1 MAQLTVYIDDETLAK
16 VERSARMANISISRW
31 VREKLSEIVA
41 TEWPDGFFDLFGSL
55 SEGDLD
61 RPAQPAAN
69 TDLPRESL

>member
-1 MAQLTVYIDDETLAK
+1 MAQLTVYIDDETFEK
-16 VERSARMANISISRW
+16 VERSARMAHISISRW

-55 SEGDLD
+55 AEGDLD
-61 RPAQPAAN
+61 RPAQPSVN